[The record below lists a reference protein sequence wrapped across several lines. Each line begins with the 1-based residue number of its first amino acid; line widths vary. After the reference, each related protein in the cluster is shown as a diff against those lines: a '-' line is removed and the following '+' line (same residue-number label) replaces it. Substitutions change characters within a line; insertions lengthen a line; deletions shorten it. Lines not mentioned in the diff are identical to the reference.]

1 MPIKDQGTQWTGI
14 PHCLTAPEAG
24 KDGVIYPARNLI
36 MDAQPSSSAA
46 GICRIC
52 SRQYSKYTCP
62 RCNVR
67 YCSLECYK
75 KHSERCTESFYREN
89 AVNELRGVRAGDDQ
103 RQSMLKI
110 LRRVAEQDADGALGS
125 AEGGDSDLQGSACD
139 EDSDAESDG
148 DSTDLSAGTLQRLL
162 ERAQAGGDLSIT
174 EGDLTEGELQ
184 AFHRAV
190 ASGAASHL
198 VEEWDPWWY
207 TEEARSKRL
216 TQAGTRLVLVAEQG
230 EGAAGNGPE
239 GGVGD
244 VGGVPAGPPAPLPT
258 LKSLLHG
265 REPSDLLRWQLLDL
279 LYSYCHMMRRYNG
292 EYAAETVGAVGEML
306 SLSDILHGHA
316 GPDCASSRPSVLL
329 EMMARAAG
337 LLGPGSRAAAML
349 LAQDAAALV
358 SAGRGAVV
366 CAVWDALTAV
376 RAALEEAAG
385 KASMRGGPGK
395 QEVKRLRKQL
405 QAAARKLEFL
415 ASWANELPVAQY
427 EALAESAR
435 STCENLEGQ
444 LQEEAS
450 QAAARGGAGP
460 RPPMEQLLSGM
471 ASLSVS
477 APPQKSAP
485 APKKVE
491 VIEP

>member
-52 SRQYSKYTCP
+52 SRQYSKIHLP
-62 RCNVR
+62 ALQ
-67 YCSLECYK
+67 CSILLPGVANK

-125 AEGGDSDLQGSACD
+125 AEGAIQTSRAARD

-198 VEEWDPWWY
+198 SFREGGGSAAVAMAVVYLGSE
-207 TEEARSKRL
+207 T
-216 TQAGTRLVLVAEQG
+216 GTRLVLVAEQG
-230 EGAAGNGPE
+230 EAQQATVRRAASVTWE
-239 GGVGD
+239 
-244 VGGVPAGPPAPLPT
+244 A
-258 LKSLLHG
+258 SLLAHPH
-265 REPSDLLRWQLLDL
+265 RCQR
-279 LYSYCHMMRRYNG
+279 
-292 EYAAETVGAVGEML
+292 
-306 SLSDILHGHA
+306 
-316 GPDCASSRPSVLL
+316 
-329 EMMARAAG
+329 
-337 LLGPGSRAAAML
+337 
-349 LAQDAAALV
+349 
-358 SAGRGAVV
+358 
-366 CAVWDALTAV
+366 
-376 RAALEEAAG
+376 
-385 KASMRGGPGK
+385 
-395 QEVKRLRKQL
+395 
-405 QAAARKLEFL
+405 
-415 ASWANELPVAQY
+415 
-427 EALAESAR
+427 
-435 STCENLEGQ
+435 
-444 LQEEAS
+444 
-450 QAAARGGAGP
+450 
-460 RPPMEQLLSGM
+460 
-471 ASLSVS
+471 
-477 APPQKSAP
+477 
-485 APKKVE
+485 
-491 VIEP
+491 